1 MSEYVYQDK
10 EATMPTLSAM
20 LTSRMG
26 DGSGDHE
33 AGFLD
38 RVNLIAAARSSGALI
53 DIGCGRG
60 RIAEAAADIVREVVA
75 LEPDPGR
82 CNWTRE
88 LLADRDNVSVHQ
100 QMTGEYIADN
110 PGKQFDVV
118 VLSMVVQHL
127 STHNVTALIN
137 DIATLTCPGGL
148 ALISTTH
155 ALEKAKCFTYQHVEA
170 ARIDEQEFNAYAD
183 NPLSHDE
190 RGLPVHRFS
199 RSEFEAIVPASFEC
213 IHWEQYSYYR
223 PEFLERF
230 ARVHQVEP
238 QDLANQGNSQFM
250 VLKKRA

>member
-1 MSEYVYQDK
+1 
-10 EATMPTLSAM
+10 MPTLSAM

-38 RVNLIAAARSSGALI
+38 TINLIATARSSGALL

-60 RIAEAAADIVREVVA
+60 RITQSSADIMREVVA

-100 QMTGEYIADN
+100 QMTYEYIAEN

-127 STHNVTALIN
+127 STHNVTKLLD
-137 DIATLTCPGGL
+137 DITTLTCEGGI

-155 ALEKAKCFTYQHVEA
+155 ALDKAKCFTYQHVEA
-170 ARIDEQEFNAYAD
+170 ARIDEEEFNSYAD
-183 NPLSHDE
+183 NPQSHDD

-199 RSEFEAIVPASFEC
+199 RAEFEALAPPAFDI
-213 IHWEQYSYYR
+213 IHWSQYSYYR
-223 PEFLERF
+223 PEFLDRF

-238 QDLANQGNSQFM
+238 EDLANQGNSQFM